1 MSGPIAMIH
10 VGFSVLA
17 IALGSVIFSIQ
28 RGTPVHRRLG
38 YVYITAMLTLNGSA
52 LMLYARDGAFGPFHI
67 AALLSLATLMAG
79 ALPVML
85 RRPRGGW
92 LPLHWELMSWSF
104 VGLIAAAVAEAVF
117 RIPGIPYWPSIIAGT
132 LAVFVGGGAWV
143 YRNRRQMRQAAGYVT
158 GA

>member
-1 MSGPIAMIH
+1 MSGPIATIH
-10 VGFSVLA
+10 VLFSVLA
-17 IALGSVIFSIQ
+17 IAVGVVIFSIR

-38 YVYITAMLTLNGSA
+38 YVYIGAMLALNGSA
-52 LMLYARDGAFGPFHI
+52 LMLYARDGSFGPFHI
-67 AALLSLATLMAG
+67 AALLSLATLTAG
-79 ALPVML
+79 AVPVML

-117 RIPGIPYWPSIIAGT
+117 RIPGIAYWPSIITGT

-143 YRNRRQMRQAAGYVT
+143 YRNRRHMRQAAGHVT